1 MSQHQQN
8 TPLTL
13 VQLWDSY
20 ERNPIPRWMARSAD
34 QRLYDESPPFHPP
47 ERFTYYPL
55 PPTLAVEKH
64 ACRLFKLALR
74 HHYATIFLMDEDCS
88 LIWQTW
94 NLQRHHAQPSEE
106 EYDEC
111 LDSHTMTFLHT
122 GNKMFRNQA
131 YGQAVSAWLQAWTT
145 LLPYHVD
152 ALPHGALRNKLG
164 FRESTIIGNVS
175 ACLLKMWNMAK
186 AAGLGDED
194 TSSFEIAAFQC
205 AWIVIDLREYAR
217 VRTVYSACRRAEEC
231 LKELFED
238 GKVYGRDFGP
248 NAVGVSEMRASA
260 AKYEAYAK
268 AQGDAIQNADRE
280 LLFRDLDKSLEV
292 QVDRETTRAVG
303 PLMWDRL
310 GAGGDTSSV
319 IEQARFLDEQPLDY
333 GAEAQQAMAG
343 NRNLV
348 EREWWYTFEPME
360 PHEEAGKGSFWYP
373 PSEHPTPRLTYLP
386 YPTGLSFVF
395 HLHALT
401 KLSLYEI
408 FFRQYHEDYLGEA
421 WEKMVQEKKREPLR
435 EVPPQMRLHRA
446 EKLKDE
452 GNAKYKAG
460 NHKDALKSY
469 FEAWWTTVP
478 YHYYG
483 FPNELDAL
491 RDQLAKIDSVIFAN
505 ISAVYISLL
514 KAVATPAE
522 SRVPFQKMAYLA
534 SWVAAERKFNNS
546 IKTMINIC
554 TVLPSCVKR
563 DLMKMIRVQDNRLLF
578 TLPRDLAAH
587 QTAPQDILALTH
599 SWTRM
604 RDALG
609 KAKNK
614 DAIYKEAFTGEH
626 SKEDG
631 LMMVMLAALAGPE
644 VLRDD
649 VEQMKM
655 AKGYFA

>member
-1 MSQHQQN
+1 
-8 TPLTL
+8 
-13 VQLWDSY
+13 
-20 ERNPIPRWMARSAD
+20 
-34 QRLYDESPPFHPP
+34 
-47 ERFTYYPL
+47 
-55 PPTLAVEKH
+55 
-64 ACRLFKLALR
+64 
-74 HHYATIFLMDEDCS
+74 
-88 LIWQTW
+88 
-94 NLQRHHAQPSEE
+94 
-106 EYDEC
+106 
-111 LDSHTMTFLHT
+111 MTFLRT
-122 GNKMFRNQA
+122 GNKKFRDQT
-131 YGQAVSAWLQAWTT
+131 YGQAISSWLQAWST

-164 FRESTIIGNVS
+164 FRESTIIGNIS
-175 ACLLKMWNMAK
+175 ACLLKMWNVAK
-186 AAGLGDED
+186 EAGLGDEG

-238 GKVYGRDFGP
+238 GKVFGRDFGSD
-248 NAVGVSEMRASA
+248 AVGVSEMRASA
-260 AKYEAYAK
+260 AKYEACAK

-303 PLMWDRL
+303 PLMWDRP
-310 GAGGDTSSV
+310 GEGGITSSV
-319 IEQARFLDEQPLDY
+319 IKQARFLDEQPLDY

-348 EREWWYTFEPME
+348 ECEWWYTFEPME

-373 PSEHPTPRLTYLP
+373 PSVHPTPRLTYLP
-386 YPTGLSFVF
+386 YPTGLSFIF

-408 FFRQYHEDYLGEA
+408 FFRQYHDDYLGEA
-421 WEKMVQEKKREPLR
+421 WEKMVQEKKSEPLW
-435 EVPPQMRLHRA
+435 EVPPRMCLHRA

-460 NHKDALKSY
+460 NHKEALKSY

-483 FPNELDAL
+483 FSNELDAL
-491 RDQLAKIDSVIFAN
+491 RDQLARIDSVIFAN

-534 SWVAAERKFNNS
+534 SWVAADRKSNNS
-546 IKTMINIC
+546 IKTMINIY
-554 TVLPSCVKR
+554 
-563 DLMKMIRVQDNRLLF
+563 NRILF
-578 TLPRDLAAH
+578 TLPKDLAAH

-604 RDALG
+604 RDASG
-609 KAKNK
+609 KVKNK
-614 DAIYKEAFTGEH
+614 DGIYKEAFTGEH

-631 LMMVMLAALAGPE
+631 LMMVMLADLAGPA